1 MALYEKADASSIG
14 DSALRLLQK
23 KIISGELK
31 AGEWLMPERELAEQ
45 MGISRGSLH
54 QAILALEYQGFVSI
68 IPRKGTVVCDYR
80 KHPTPQSLSVIMSYG
95 STELDESIFG
105 DMMNFRIWMESECA
119 RLACENIYEST
130 LYEME
135 SIVSA
140 LLNAADA
147 DRTEL
152 IYRFHY
158 RLIQASGNSIFNMIF
173 RGFEPAIRSLTEK
186 SYGLMGTDIN
196 ASAEKMRNLI
206 TCIKAKDEKA
216 ASVAAT
222 ALLSHGI
229 SQLKT
234 QYE

>member
-1 MALYEKADASSIG
+1 MFSSDRVDAGSRG
-14 DSALRLLQK
+14 NAVLQLLQK

-31 AGEWLMPERELAEQ
+31 PGEWLMPEREMAEQ

-68 IPRKGTVVCDYR
+68 IPRRGTMVCDYR

-119 RLACENIYEST
+119 RLACTNIYEST
-130 LYEME
+130 VCEME
-135 SIVSA
+135 SIVAS
-140 LLNAADA
+140 LLREDA

-158 RLIQASGNSIFNMIF
+158 RLTQASGNSIFSMIF
-173 RGFEPAIRSLTEK
+173 RGFESTVKGLTEK
-186 SYGLMGTDIN
+186 SYAVMGTDIN
-196 ASAEKMRNLI
+196 ETAEKMRKLLS
-206 TCIKAKDEKA
+206 CIKAKDEQSA
-216 ASVAAT
+216 AAA
-222 ALLSHGI
+222 AVELLSHGI

-234 QYE
+234 QYK

>member
-158 RLIQASGNSIFNMIF
+158 RLIQASGNSIFSMIF

-216 ASVAAT
+216 APAAAT

>member
-1 MALYEKADASSIG
+1 MNSFDELDFRSLGETV
-14 DSALRLLQK
+14 LQLLQK
-23 KIISGELK
+23 KIISGELQP
-31 AGEWLMPERELAEQ
+31 GEWLMPEREMAEQ

-68 IPRKGTVVCDYR
+68 IPRRGTVVCDYR

-95 STELDESIFG
+95 SAELDESIFG
-105 DMMNFRIWMESECA
+105 DMMSFRIWMESECA
-119 RLACENIYEST
+119 RLACKNIYEST

-135 SIVSA
+135 SIVSS
-140 LLNAADA
+140 LLRDNA

-158 RLIQASGNSIFNMIF
+158 HLTQASGNSIFSMIF
-173 RGFEPAIRSLTEK
+173 RGFEPAIKSLTEK
-186 SYGLMGTDIN
+186 SYSVMGTDIN
-196 ASAEKMRNLI
+196 GAAEKMRKLI
-206 TCIKAKDEKA
+206 GCIRAKDEKA
-216 ASVAAT
+216 AADAAVE
-222 ALLSHGI
+222 LLSHGI

>member
-1 MALYEKADASSIG
+1 MTLFEKVEASSIG
-14 DSALRLLQK
+14 DSALQLLQK

-119 RLACENIYEST
+119 RLACTNIYEST

-135 SIVSA
+135 SLISA
-140 LLNAADA
+140 LLNIDA

-158 RLIQASGNSIFNMIF
+158 RLIQASGNSIFSMIF
-173 RGFEPAIRSLTEK
+173 RGFEPAIRGLTEK
-186 SYGLMGTDIN
+186 SYGVMGTDIN
-196 ASAEKMRNLI
+196 ATAEKMRQLI
-206 TCIKAKDEKA
+206 ACIKAKDEKA
-216 ASVAAT
+216 ASAAAA

>member
-1 MALYEKADASSIG
+1 MALFEKVDASSIG
-14 DSALRLLQK
+14 DSALRILQK

-119 RLACENIYEST
+119 RLACTNIYEST

-135 SIVSA
+135 SLISA
-140 LLNAADA
+140 LLNIDA

-158 RLIQASGNSIFNMIF
+158 RLIQASGNSIFSMIF
-173 RGFEPAIRSLTEK
+173 RGFEPAIRGLTEK
-186 SYGLMGTDIN
+186 SYGVMGTDIN
-196 ASAEKMRNLI
+196 ATAEKMRQLI
-206 TCIKAKDEKA
+206 ACIKAKDEKA
-216 ASVAAT
+216 ASAAAA

>member
-1 MALYEKADASSIG
+1 MALFEKVDASSIG
-14 DSALRLLQK
+14 DSALQLLQK

-105 DMMNFRIWMESECA
+105 DMMDFRIWMESECA
-119 RLACENIYEST
+119 RLACTNIYEST

-140 LLNAADA
+140 LLNAEA

-158 RLIQASGNSIFNMIF
+158 RLIQASGNSIFSMIF
-173 RGFEPAIRSLTEK
+173 RGFERAIRGLTEK

-216 ASVAAT
+216 ASAAAT

>member
-1 MALYEKADASSIG
+1 MTRYEKVNAASLGDAV
-14 DSALRLLQK
+14 LHLLQK

-31 AGEWLMPERELAEQ
+31 AGDWLAPEREMAEQ

-95 STELDESIFG
+95 SAELDQNIFG

-119 RLACENIYEST
+119 RLACTNIYDST
-130 LYEME
+130 LAEME
-135 SIVSA
+135 SIISE
-140 LLNAADA
+140 LLHEDA

-158 RLIQASGNSIFNMIF
+158 RLTQASGNSIFSMIF
-173 RGFEPAIRSLTEK
+173 RGFEPAIKSLTEK
-186 SYGLMGTDIN
+186 SYAVMGTDIKET
-196 ASAEKMRNLI
+196 SEKMRKLLRS
-206 TCIKAKDEKA
+206 IKEKDEKA
-216 ASVAAT
+216 AVNAVVE
-222 ALLSHGI
+222 LLSHGI
-229 SQLKT
+229 DQLKT
-234 QYE
+234 QYN

>member
-1 MALYEKADASSIG
+1 MTLFEKVDASSIG
-14 DSALRLLQK
+14 DSALRILQK

-119 RLACENIYEST
+119 RLACTNIYEST

-135 SIVSA
+135 SLISA
-140 LLNAADA
+140 LLNIDA

-158 RLIQASGNSIFNMIF
+158 RLIQASGNSIFSMIF
-173 RGFEPAIRSLTEK
+173 RGFEPAIRGLTEK
-186 SYGLMGTDIN
+186 SYGVMGTDIN
-196 ASAEKMRNLI
+196 ATAEKMRQLI
-206 TCIKAKDEKA
+206 ACIKAKDEKA
-216 ASVAAT
+216 ASAAAA

>member
-1 MALYEKADASSIG
+1 MRSFDKAEASSLG
-14 DSALRLLQK
+14 DTVLQLLQK
-23 KIISGELK
+23 KIISGELQP
-31 AGEWLMPERELAEQ
+31 GDRLLPEREMAEQ

-68 IPRKGTVVCDYR
+68 IPRRGTVVCDYR

-119 RLACENIYEST
+119 RLACGNIYEST
-130 LYEME
+130 IDEME
-135 SIVSA
+135 NIIAA
-140 LLNAADA
+140 LLCEGA

-158 RLIQASGNSIFNMIF
+158 HLTQASGNSIFSMIF
-173 RGFEPAIRSLTEK
+173 RGFEPAVRGLTEK
-186 SYGLMGTDIN
+186 SYSVMGTDIN
-196 ASAEKMRNLI
+196 ETAGKMRKLLG
-206 TCIKAKDEKA
+206 CIKAKDEQA
-216 ASVAAT
+216 AAA
-222 ALLSHGI
+222 AAVELLSHGI